1 VRADVIFP
9 LSYIKPEYAEL
20 EDKTRCSPSPGKVV
34 AIRGDS
40 QQLYEENFKNIR
52 QGIPNRANRFKRLD
66 NAQNRF
72 KKNQR
77 IPYDQQNGAG

>member
-1 VRADVIFP
+1 MDVILP
-9 LSYIKPEYAEL
+9 LSLIKSEHAEL
-20 EDKTRCSPSPGKVV
+20 EDKTSCLPFTRKVM

-40 QQLYEENFKNIR
+40 QELSEEDLENIR
-52 QGIPNRANRFKRLD
+52 QGIPNRSKQVKRLG

>member
-1 VRADVIFP
+1 V
-9 LSYIKPEYAEL
+9 L
-20 EDKTRCSPSPGKVV
+20 
-34 AIRGDS
+34 AISRQGHGLRGDS
-40 QQLYEENFKNIR
+40 QQLSEENLENIR
-52 QGIPNRANRFKRLD
+52 QGIPNRVKRFKRLG